1 VRLRNDPIMM
11 NFCRLDQPLTD
22 NDYSEN
28 KLLTKIQ
35 IFKFKRLRCNGL
47 LSGAE
52 TYRLSPSG
60 VALVIAIVDND
71 IQFDLSV

>member
-1 VRLRNDPIMM
+1 MQR
-11 NFCRLDQPLTD
+11 
-22 NDYSEN
+22 
-28 KLLTKIQ
+28 
-35 IFKFKRLRCNGL
+35 L